1 MQAGIHTQIPEYK
14 HLFGDLLPSRVNAA
28 VSSPSPKRHITSYY
42 GVSLCMKYYAIRRN
56 QFMEPALLY
65 IIIIIIIIIANYYYS
80 VRTIDA
86 IIINTHPAW
95 KTAAPPTS

>member
-1 MQAGIHTQIPEYK
+1 MFNFWVNFLKCRLASTQIPEFK

-56 QFMEPALLY
+56 QFMEPALY
-65 IIIIIIIIIANYYYS
+65 IYIYILL
-80 VRTIDA
+80 
-86 IIINTHPAW
+86 
-95 KTAAPPTS
+95 